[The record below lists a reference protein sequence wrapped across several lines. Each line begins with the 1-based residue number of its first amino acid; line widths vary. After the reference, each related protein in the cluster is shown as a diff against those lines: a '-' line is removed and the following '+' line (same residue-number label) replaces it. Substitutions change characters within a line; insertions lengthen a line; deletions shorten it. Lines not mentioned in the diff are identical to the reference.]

1 MSDEIPAEEVN
12 VPAEPAVAAS
22 YIGSDKVSIVA
33 ESDQKTPMGSDIV
46 EVTFEN
52 GTKATMPKKTYE
64 LTVTDVP
71 SDASI
76 VRRTKFNQLV
86 PGIKALIC
94 EYDITVAE
102 IQPLLQELAAGID
115 NNFARATN
123 FAWTGDDSQ
132 FIPNTNPLYN
142 RSLLEAD
149 ALIRSIDA
157 EKTPENG
164 EIPA

>member
-1 MSDEIPAEEVN
+1 MSDETEVT
-12 VPAEPAVAAS
+12 VPEVTAAS

-33 ESDQKTPMGSDIV
+33 ETDQKTPMGSDIV

-52 GTKATMPKKTYE
+52 GTKAVMPKKTYE
-64 LTVTDVP
+64 LVVTDIS

-76 VRRTKFNQLV
+76 VQKTKFNEMV
-86 PGIKALIC
+86 PAIKAVIC
-94 EYDITVAE
+94 EYDIHVSE
-102 IQPLLQELAAGID
+102 IQSLLQQLAAGID

-123 FAWTGDDSQ
+123 FVWTRDDSQ

-149 ALIRSIDA
+149 AIIRSI
-157 EKTPENG
+157 ESKNG
-164 EIPA
+164 EVSQ